1 MNRVYRVN
9 RPASAALTALS
20 VLSLTALTACGGD
33 SEPDPATDKPKTSA
47 SASAAEAPSPAE
59 HLAATIVTKTDA
71 DGFQV
76 DEPSDEFVFA
86 KSPDEVTVDKP
97 ACAPLAFAMN
107 QLPLG
112 TPEADL
118 TRVASGPTDAPTRL
132 TKGITYTYVTLAS
145 YAPGKAQSAFA
156 DVRKAV
162 DACADGFTAKAN
174 GNESPYDS
182 VTAEKVTP
190 AGDESL
196 GYTSTM
202 TFRGV
207 QHVLH
212 GEVVRSG
219 DVLAVYFSADGM
231 AIANG
236 RPSDARLSPTVV
248 KAQNGKLGA
257 AGSES

>member
-1 MNRVYRVN
+1 MNR
-9 RPASAALTALS
+9 PTSAAFAALS
-20 VLSLTALTACGGD
+20 LLSVTALTACGGGSD
-33 SEPDPATDKPKTSA
+33 PDPATDKPKGIA
-47 SASAAEAPSPAE
+47 SASATKAPSPAE
-59 HLAATIVTKTDA
+59 HLAAAIVTKADT
-71 DGFQV
+71 DGFNV
-76 DEPSDEFVFA
+76 DEPADEFVFA
-86 KSPDEVTVDKP
+86 KSTDEVTVDKP
-97 ACAPLAFAMN
+97 ACAPLAYAMN

-118 TRVASGPTDAPTRL
+118 TRVTSGPTDAPTQL

-145 YAPGKAQSAFA
+145 YAPGKAQSTFA
-156 DVRKAV
+156 DARKAV
-162 DACADGFTAKAN
+162 DACGNGFTAKAN

-219 DVLAVYFSADGM
+219 DVLAVYFSVDGM

-236 RPSDARLSPTVV
+236 RPSDAKLSPTVV
-248 KAQNGKLGA
+248 KAQNGKLE
-257 AGSES
+257 AGSGS

>member
-1 MNRVYRVN
+1 VN
-9 RPASAALTALS
+9 RPTSAALAALS
-20 VLSLTALTACGGD
+20 LLSLTALTACGGGSD
-33 SEPDPATDKPKTSA
+33 SDPATDKPKASTS
-47 SASAAEAPSPAE
+47 SSSPKAPTPAE
-59 HLAATIVTKTDA
+59 HLATTIVTEADT
-71 DGFQV
+71 DGFKV
-76 DEPSDEFVFA
+76 DEPDDAYAFA
-86 KSPDEVTVDKP
+86 KSTNEVTVDKP
-97 ACAPLAFAMN
+97 VCAPLAYAMN

-118 TRVASGPTDAPTRL
+118 TRLTSGPTDAPTKL
-132 TKGITYTYVTLAS
+132 TKGVTFTYVTLAS
-145 YAPGKAQSAFA
+145 YAPGKAGSTFA
-156 DVRKAV
+156 DARKAV
-162 DACADGFTAKAN
+162 DACGDGFTAKAN

-196 GYTSTM
+196 GFTSTM

-219 DVLAVYFSADGM
+219 DVLAVYFSVDGM

-248 KAQNGKLGA
+248 RAQNAKLA
-257 AGSES
+257 AGSSS